1 VAFRLKIEHIAVSSN
16 NEEDSDRFF
25 IELLDMKKERA
36 FVVPDD
42 LMEQFFGV
50 RKEQK
55 VVRYGNDEVSVET
68 FITDDNRKVM
78 DKFTHI
84 CLIIEDREKLIEK
97 AKELNFEIIKVPRK
111 NSDGFYLFL
120 KDHFGN
126 LYEIK

>member
-1 VAFRLKIEHIAVSSN
+1 MKIDHVAVSSN
-16 NEEDSDRFF
+16 TEEDSDRFF
-25 IELLDMKKERA
+25 IELLAMKKERA
-36 FVVPDD
+36 FVVSDD

-55 VVRYGNDEVSVET
+55 IVRYGNDEVSVEA
-68 FITDDNRKVM
+68 FITNDNSKVI
-78 DKFTHI
+78 DRFTHI

-97 AKELNFEIIKVPRK
+97 AKEFNFKVIKVPRK